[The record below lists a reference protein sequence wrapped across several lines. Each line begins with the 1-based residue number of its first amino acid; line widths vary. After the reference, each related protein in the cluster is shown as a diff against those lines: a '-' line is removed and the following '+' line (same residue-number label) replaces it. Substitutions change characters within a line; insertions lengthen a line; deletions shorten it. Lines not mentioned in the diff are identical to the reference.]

1 VVAGRVSPYDG
12 RLMMERVLTQRGLQP
27 FDWYC
32 EARLVSRTAAYDGPL
47 LECVR
52 RWLRLSSPE
61 SSSAFILLEG
71 GIGKVLKPTELGQI
85 ARNIEFSSL

>member
-1 VVAGRVSPYDG
+1 MVAGRVSSYDG
-12 RLMMERVLTQRGLQP
+12 RLMMERVLTQLGLQP
-27 FDWYC
+27 FDWYS

-61 SSSAFILLEG
+61 SSTAFILMEG

-85 ARNIEFSSL
+85 VRSIEFLSL